1 MTAKRFRFITMRERS
16 AGFYP
21 APPGGLKMDMTVINA
36 DDELTH
42 VKLRGR
48 VDLDTIGD
56 LDREFTRQTVTR
68 RKDVIVDMSD
78 VDYMASIGLRM
89 LITAAKALDKF
100 GASMVLLNP
109 HPDVED
115 VLRTAGFD
123 KVMPIEHDLESAR
136 KALRARA

>member
-1 MTAKRFRFITMRERS
+1 
-16 AGFYP
+16 
-21 APPGGLKMDMTVINA
+21 MDMIVINA

-42 VKLRGR
+42 IKLRGR

-56 LDREFTRQTVTR
+56 LDCEFTRQTVTR
-68 RKDVIVDMSD
+68 RKDAVVDMSD

-100 GASMVLLNP
+100 GAKMVLLNP

-136 KALRARA
+136 EALRGLA

>member
-1 MTAKRFRFITMRERS
+1 
-16 AGFYP
+16 
-21 APPGGLKMDMTVINA
+21 MDMTVINA

-100 GASMVLLNP
+100 GASMVLLSP

-136 KALRARA
+136 DALRARA

>member
-1 MTAKRFRFITMRERS
+1 MGAWPG
-16 AGFYP
+16 GFYP

-136 KALRARA
+136 KALMARA

>member
-1 MTAKRFRFITMRERS
+1 MTARRFRFITMRERP

-136 KALRARA
+136 DALRARA

>member
-1 MTAKRFRFITMRERS
+1 MRARP

-136 KALRARA
+136 DALRAQA